1 MTAGG
6 RRMSDVREVLIVG
19 GGIGGMSLAICLTRL
34 GVQVDL
40 IDSDTDWRAVGAGL
54 SLNGATLKA
63 FKQVGVLERMRAEGH
78 MHSAFALHLPSGQ
91 LLQRIQPPDDGS
103 GTPSG
108 GGILRPVLHQILAD
122 ATRAAGTRVRLGV
135 RLNTLEQQGVRVRT
149 VCSDAEEATYDLVV
163 GADGL
168 HSQVREM
175 IFPDAPA
182 PRFTGQGCWRA
193 VFPRPPEFDC
203 VAMYIDTHHKAG
215 LNPVSEK
222 EMYLFLLETVDGNQR
237 MPEEQWPQLLAER
250 MQPFGGPLAE
260 LRATLNEGARIN
272 YRPLETLLL
281 PSPWF
286 RRNVLLI
293 GDAAH
298 ATTPHS
304 AYGCGLAVEDAV
316 VLAELL
322 EQEHPLPHL
331 LQRFMERR
339 FERCR
344 VVVEGSVKLGDL
356 EMAHA
361 PMAEHQAVNGMI
373 ARAIAQPI

>member
-1 MTAGG
+1 
-6 RRMSDVREVLIVG
+6 MSDVREVLIVG
-19 GGIGGMSLAICLTRL
+19 GGVGGMSLAICLRRL
-34 GVQVDL
+34 GVGVDL
-40 IDSDTDWRAVGAGL
+40 IDSDPQWRAVGAGL

-63 FKQVGVLERMRAEGH
+63 FQRVGALERMRVEGH
-78 MHSAFALHLPSGQ
+78 MHSAFELHLPSGQ
-91 LLQRIQPPDDGS
+91 LLQKIEPPPDAS
-103 GTPSG
+103 GIPSG
-108 GGILRPVLHQILAD
+108 GGILRPVLHQILGD

-135 RLNTLEQQGVRVRT
+135 RLKTLQQQGPRVRT
-149 VCSDAEEATYDLVV
+149 VCTDGEDGTYDLVV

-168 HSQVREM
+168 HSQVRRM
-175 IFPDAPA
+175 IFPDAPE

-203 VAMYIDTHHKAG
+203 VAMYLDTHHKAG
-215 LNPVSEK
+215 LNPVSER
-222 EMYLFLLETVDGNQR
+222 EMYLFLLETVAGNQR
-237 MPEEQWPQLLAER
+237 MPEEQWPRLLAQR
-250 MQPFGGPLAE
+250 LLPFGSPLAE
-260 LRATLNEGARIN
+260 LRATLDEGARIN

-286 RRNVLLI
+286 EGNVLLI

-322 EQEHPLPHL
+322 EQGQPIPQL
-331 LQRFMERR
+331 LQKFMERR

-361 PMAEHQAVNGMI
+361 PLAEHQAVTAMI
-373 ARAIAQPI
+373 GRAIAQPI